1 MRLFSKG
8 FSNSIKTTGRSESIL
23 LGCIKQPSLSWNSA
37 IVSMV
42 SDEDRKMIENINK
55 MIIVR
60 GIKTKSG
67 VKKRFRMTG
76 SGALKY
82 RAAGRSHGMRRHS
95 RKRNLQ
101 KGKLKLLTPGKNGN
115 LHKRIKQ
122 LISGGKL

>member
-1 MRLFSKG
+1 MKLFSKG
-8 FSNSIKTTGRSESIL
+8 LSNSIKTTGRSESVL
-23 LGCIKQPSLSWNSA
+23 LGCIKQPSLSWSSA
-37 IVSMV
+37 SVSMV
-42 SDEDRKMIENINK
+42 RKDDRNMIENNK
-55 MIIVR
+55 MMIVR